1 MDRSLGD
8 GGMALLGQLGVSFT
22 SYGEGWV
29 EARWVPTEAACNPLG
44 PVHGGVYAVVHD
56 AAMNFAT
63 NSALEKG
70 DRCATISITYSTMR
84 GAAGWRRARGARRG
98 HPPGPP
104 DRVPG
109 DHRDQRRRR
118 AGLEGQRAVHPP
130 PQGADGMTTRTVVV
144 GGGIMGAGIA
154 YEARVAGCPVTIV
167 EAKPELLEAAEQRVA
182 HYESRARAKGA
193 ELDGFGPLDLST
205 DLAAAAANADVIV
218 EAVSEDLGLKSS
230 IFETVGAAANDDAV
244 LASNTSG
251 LPIEVLGAASGR
263 PGQVVGTHF
272 FNPVP
277 AMRLVEVVRSVS
289 TTDETVSRALAFCHA
304 LGKETVEIRDLPGFV
319 TTRLGTLLMCEADR
333 VHTSRASHRP
343 RTSIP
348 R

>member
-1 MDRSLGD
+1 
-8 GGMALLGQLGVSFT
+8 
-22 SYGEGWV
+22 
-29 EARWVPTEAACNPLG
+29 
-44 PVHGGVYAVVHD
+44 
-56 AAMNFAT
+56 
-63 NSALEKG
+63 
-70 DRCATISITYSTMR
+70 
-84 GAAGWRRARGARRG
+84 
-98 HPPGPP
+98 
-104 DRVPG
+104 
-109 DHRDQRRRR
+109 
-118 AGLEGQRAVHPP
+118 
-130 PQGADGMTTRTVVV
+130 MTTRTVVV

-182 HYESRARAKGA
+182 HYEARARAKGA

-205 DLAAAAANADVIV
+205 DLAAVAANADVIV

-304 LGKETVEIRDLPGFV
+304 LGKETVEIRDLPGFI
-319 TTRLGTLLMCEADR
+319 TTRLGTLLMCEAARAYEQGVASAADLDTAMKLGYNHPMGPLELADR
-333 VHTSRASHRP
+333 VGLDTVLSVLDDLHEVYGDAFAAPSLLREMVAEGKLGRKSGTGFYDY
-343 RTSIP
+343 
-348 R
+348 